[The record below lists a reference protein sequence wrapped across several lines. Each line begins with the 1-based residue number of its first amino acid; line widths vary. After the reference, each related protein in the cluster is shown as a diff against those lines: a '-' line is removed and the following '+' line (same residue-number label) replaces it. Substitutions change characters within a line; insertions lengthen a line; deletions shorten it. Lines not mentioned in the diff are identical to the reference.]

1 MNTKTTTPTCAP
13 IIVPERSVF
22 LTKGPNQPK
31 NNVGTQN
38 PVEITFDHDR
48 PVTPLEPLVQANYVI
63 YNTGGDVNTVTI
75 QVCAVVFIN
84 TSAAPCI
91 QEYGTM
97 VYWNNNFAA
106 PEFFIAYNAPE
117 ATSKTFYAYE
127 VHFEISHGTHEANPP
142 IPEITTYLVDQDPVT
157 SRGTKTTVQPPTT

>member
-1 MNTKTTTPTCAP
+1 MNTKTTSPACAQV
-13 IIVPERSVF
+13 IVPDGYVF
-22 LTKGPNQPK
+22 LTRGPNLPK

-38 PVEITFDHDR
+38 PIEIQFDHNR
-48 PVTPLEPLVQANYVI
+48 PVRPLEPMVQADYSIVN
-63 YNTGGDVNTVTI
+63 NGGVNTVTI
-75 QVCAVVFIN
+75 EVCAIVFIN
-84 TSAAPCI
+84 TESAGCI
-91 QEYGTM
+91 EENGTM

-106 PEFFIAYNAPE
+106 PEFYIAYYAPE

-127 VHFEISHGTHEANPP
+127 VNFEISHGTNEANPP